1 MEYVV
6 KIKLENI
13 LRNAEVKTV
22 NTRWGNIELKIA
34 RRKFRVYGQLVNAYS
49 EEKNMFFFIG
59 PEDDYAFAIV
69 EYENHMDIEE

>member
-34 RRKFRVYGQLVNAYS
+34 HRKFRVYGQLVNAYS
-49 EEKNMFFFIG
+49 EEKNMFFFIAHG
-59 PEDDYAFAIV
+59 DNYAFAIV
-69 EYENHMDIEE
+69 E